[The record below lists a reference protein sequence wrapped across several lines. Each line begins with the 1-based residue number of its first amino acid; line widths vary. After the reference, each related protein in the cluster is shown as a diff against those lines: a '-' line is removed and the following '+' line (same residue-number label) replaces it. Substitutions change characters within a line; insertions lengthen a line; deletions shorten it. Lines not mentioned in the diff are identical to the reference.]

1 MLKSMTGFGKTV
13 NENEGK
19 KISVEI
25 KSLNSKQADVYIKL
39 PFVYREKETEIRN
52 EIIKQ
57 LERGKI
63 ELSVSQELKQTE
75 KLVSINKEVFSS
87 YYNQLKSLQEE
98 LFPDQTTDWISVIMQ
113 LPNIVSQNTGE
124 LDENEWKIL
133 KQTINNAIAQLN
145 DFRKTEGK
153 VLEDDILQRI
163 TNIESLQLQIDAF
176 EPLRRETVRSR
187 LKQNLTGLFDK
198 DGFDKN
204 RFEQELIYYL
214 EKMDFTEE
222 KVRLINHCKYF
233 KETCNEKNPG
243 RKLSFITQEIGRE
256 INTLGSK
263 ANHSEIQK
271 IVVQMKDELEK
282 VKEQLFNIL

>member
-282 VKEQLFNIL
+282 VKEQLLNIL

>member
-1 MLKSMTGFGKTV
+1 MTGFGKTV

-282 VKEQLFNIL
+282 VKEQLLNIL